1 MIYTLYYIGEQRK
14 KFEIKWSEAVASVVF
29 GDSASEEVGDHL
41 KRPELRRSIIDQI
54 VRPKVVNL
62 DRKPSESFQC

>member
-54 VRPKVVNL
+54 VRP
-62 DRKPSESFQC
+62 